1 MSALCISIMGG
12 IIHETLFGIGQIII
26 NAEINKQQMNKVLEF
41 LDKQSKSFLLV
52 SGSVFLLFIGFID
65 YVTGFDISLS
75 IFYLIPISMVSWYVG
90 KWQGIL
96 MSILGSI
103 IWLIANKITAP
114 AHIPFSILYWN
125 STVRLGFFLII
136 SYFTTRLKDSSEK
149 LKVALDKEKTLSRTD
164 SLTKILNRRAFTE
177 SAETE
182 IYRARRYK
190 HPFTIVFM
198 DLDNF
203 KAVNDTFGHS
213 AGDKLLDLVAQTIK
227 NNMRSS
233 DLIGRLGGD
242 EFSILMPETG
252 FESADI
258 SMRRLQLKLLDIMQR
273 NGWPVTFSIGMVTY
287 TTPPDSIEDI
297 IRKADS
303 VMYSVK
309 NNGKNMIAHEVLS

>member
-1 MSALCISIMGG
+1 
-12 IIHETLFGIGQIII
+12 
-26 NAEINKQQMNKVLEF
+26 
-41 LDKQSKSFLLV
+41 
-52 SGSVFLLFIGFID
+52 
-65 YVTGFDISLS
+65 
-75 IFYLIPISMVSWYVG
+75 
-90 KWQGIL
+90 
-96 MSILGSI
+96 
-103 IWLIANKITAP
+103 
-114 AHIPFSILYWN
+114 
-125 STVRLGFFLII
+125 VRLGFFLII